1 MSPCSKLTYHTT
13 ICDWSCVIARATVIS
28 SSPIGNRMILHV
40 DMDAF
45 YASVEERDDP
55 TLCGKPVIVGG
66 TPEGRGVVAAAN
78 YVVRK
83 FGVHSAMATAK
94 ALTLCPDAIV
104 LRPRM
109 EHYAQISNQIREIFH
124 RYTPEVE
131 PLSLDEAF
139 LDATGSVQ
147 LFGSVETIGRAIK
160 QDIRNELNL
169 VASVGVGPNKFLAK
183 LASDL
188 DKPDGFTVIEPDA
201 VQSILD
207 PLPVGRIWGVGKV
220 TSQRFDR
227 LGIQTIGQLKALSLQ
242 QLQDE
247 FGQHGE
253 HFWQLARGID
263 NREVIADREAKSIS
277 HETTFAED
285 IRDMDVLRAW
295 LMELTEQVARRLR
308 SHEIQGRTVHL
319 KVRYS
324 NFDTYTRSKSVSPA
338 TNATNQLWSM
348 ALQLLTSELPDRPL
362 VVRLLGMGVSN
373 LQKQRP
379 VQQSLFAEERDEKDT
394 RLDQVADTI
403 RNRFGSASLR
413 RASTVQHNAEHKP
426 RPRSE

>member
-1 MSPCSKLTYHTT
+1 
-13 ICDWSCVIARATVIS
+13 
-28 SSPIGNRMILHV
+28 MILHV

-66 TPEGRGVVAAAN
+66 TPEGRGVVAATN
-78 YVVRK
+78 YVARK

-94 ALTLCPDAIV
+94 ALRLCTDAIV

-109 EHYAQISNQIREIFH
+109 EHYAQISDQIREIFH

-169 VASVGVGPNKFLAK
+169 VASVGVAPNKFLAK

-188 DKPDGFTVIEPDA
+188 EKPDGLTIITPDA
-201 VQSILD
+201 VQSVLA
-207 PLPVGRIWGVGKV
+207 PLPVSRIWGVGKV
-220 TSQRFDR
+220 TKQRFDR
-227 LGIQTIGQLKALSLQ
+227 LGIQTIGQPRALSLQ
-242 QLQDE
+242 QLQTE

-253 HFWQLARGID
+253 HFRQLARGID
-263 NREVIADREAKSIS
+263 NRAVVSDREAKSIS

-285 IRDMDVLRAW
+285 ISDMDVLRAW
-295 LMELTEQVARRLR
+295 LMELTEQVGRRLR
-308 SHEIQGRTVHL
+308 SQELQGRTVHL

-324 NFDTYTRSKSVSPA
+324 NFDTYTRSKSVAAA
-338 TNATNQLWSM
+338 TNATNQLWSV

-362 VVRLLGMGVSN
+362 AVRLLGMGVSN

-379 VQQSLFAEERDEKDT
+379 VQKSLFAEELDGRET

-403 RNRFGSASLR
+403 RNRFGTASLR
-413 RASTVQHNAEHKP
+413 RASIVQHNAEHKP
-426 RPRSE
+426 RPRPD

>member
-1 MSPCSKLTYHTT
+1 MLKTGESHYNLRLLLRYRALT
-13 ICDWSCVIARATVIS
+13 CDLTNSR
-28 SSPIGNRMILHV
+28 IGHRMILHV

-66 TPEGRGVVAAAN
+66 SPEGRGVVAAAN
-78 YVVRK
+78 YVVRQ

-94 ALTLCPDAIV
+94 ALQLCPDAIV

-109 EHYAQISNQIREIFH
+109 EHYARISSQIREIFH

-147 LFGSVETIGRAIK
+147 LFGSVETIGRAVK
-160 QDIRNELNL
+160 QDVRNELNL
-169 VASVGVGPNKFLAK
+169 IASVGVAPNKFLAK

-188 DKPDGFTVIEPDA
+188 GKPDGFTVIRPDT
-201 VQSILD
+201 VQCVLD
-207 PLPVGRIWGVGKV
+207 PLPVSRIWGAGKI
-220 TSQRFDR
+220 TRQRFDR
-227 LGIQTIGQLKALSLQ
+227 LGIQTIGQLRSLSLQ

-247 FGQHGE
+247 FGRHGE

-263 NREVIADREAKSIS
+263 NRKVVPDREARSIS

-285 IRDMDVLRAW
+285 ICDINLLKAW

-319 KVRYS
+319 KIRYS
-324 NFDTYTRSKSVSPA
+324 NFDTYTRSRSVSPA
-338 TNATNQLWSM
+338 TNSTNQLWSV
-348 ALQLLTSELPDRPL
+348 ALQLLTSALPSRPL
-362 VVRLLGMGVSN
+362 VVRLIGLGVSN

-379 VQQSLFAEERDEKDT
+379 VQQSLFTEEQDEKGT

-403 RNRFGSASLR
+403 RNRFGTASLR
-413 RASTVQHNAEHKP
+413 RASTVQHNAKHQP
-426 RPRSE
+426 RPRPD

>member
-379 VQQSLFAEERDEKDT
+379 VQQSLFAEEQDEKDT

>member
-1 MSPCSKLTYHTT
+1 
-13 ICDWSCVIARATVIS
+13 
-28 SSPIGNRMILHV
+28 MILHV

-78 YVVRK
+78 YAVRK

-94 ALTLCPDAIV
+94 ALKLCPHAIV

-109 EHYAQISNQIREIFH
+109 DHYAQISHQIREIFN

-139 LDATGSVQ
+139 LDVTGSVN

-160 QDIRNELNL
+160 QDIRKELNL
-169 VASVGVGPNKFLAK
+169 IASVGVAPNKFLAK
-183 LASDL
+183 LASDM
-188 DKPDGFTVIEPDA
+188 DKPDGFTVIYPDA
-201 VQSILD
+201 VQSVLD
-207 PLPVGRIWGVGKV
+207 LLPVCRIWGVGRV
-220 TSQRFDR
+220 TGQRFDR
-227 LGIQTIGQLKALSLQ
+227 LGIQTVGQLREMSLQ

-247 FGQHGE
+247 FGQSGE

-263 NREVIADREAKSIS
+263 NRVVVADREAKSIS

-285 IRDMDVLRAW
+285 VCDMDVLRAW

-319 KVRYS
+319 KIRYS
-324 NFDTYTRSKSVSPA
+324 NFDTFTRSKSISPA
-338 TNATNQLWSM
+338 TNATSQLWSV
-348 ALQLLTSELPDRPL
+348 AQQLLLSELPDRPL

-373 LQKQRP
+373 LQTKRP
-379 VQQSLFAEERDEKDT
+379 VQQSLFAEEQDERDT
-394 RLDQVADTI
+394 RLDQVADSI
-403 RNRFGSASLR
+403 RKRFGTASLR

-426 RPRSE
+426 LPGPE